1 MKVKSLSHLRLFVTP
16 WTAAHQAPPSMGVSR
31 QEYWSGLPLPS
42 LTKNPKILYI
52 HPSFLSFP
60 HLCLICKQILLVL
73 LLKCI
78 QIQPLVT
85 ISTSTIQV
93 CCGDHCNSFLIN
105 SLPASTRDS
114 SVGKES
120 TCNAGDPS
128 LIPGSGRSPGEGIGY
143 PLPHSWASLV
153 AQLVKNLP
161 TMQETLVWFLDREHP
176 LEKG

>member
-60 HLCLICKQILLVL
+60 HLCSICKQILLVL
-73 LLKCI
+73 LLKYI

-93 CCGDHCNSFLIN
+93 CGGDHCNSFLIN

-161 TMQETLVWFLDREHP
+161 TMQETLVWFLGREHP